1 MDKRVRSR
9 YAWEMNASR
18 ALAVLA
24 LAAACALPALAKP
37 REKDLLKRFGAA
49 DAEER
54 IRLAPALGRL
64 KDRKAVDALLLALD
78 YKRGNPR
85 ESAAITDAL
94 GAAGDS
100 RAAVE
105 LAAGWD
111 YLRTMTMQLGELP
124 AHLQILRG
132 KILEALS
139 LCGGEQAVAILGEA
153 VNDKDPRVVEEA
165 VRGLGRLQVKDAVPA
180 LQQLAGQGGDMTQ
193 AVFEALAE
201 IGDKRAV
208 STLEQGLANQDKFV
222 EVEAAYA
229 LARLG
234 DKKTPARLEAALKND
249 PGSEKVGVLAAY
261 YLAKMDRT
269 AGLEHL
275 DALAKKKDS
284 GYAVLAADA
293 LGKSGNP
300 RAVLPLTEAAR
311 SEDSSLRLS
320 AARGLGLLGGARAVT
335 ALKKLA
341 SDANAG
347 VRASALSSL
356 IALGESD

>member
-1 MDKRVRSR
+1 MR
-9 YAWEMNASR
+9 ASR
-18 ALAVLA
+18 VLGALAF
-24 LAAACALPALAKP
+24 AAACALPAMAKP
-37 REKDLLKRFGAA
+37 REKNLINDFSLGK
-49 DAEER
+49 DEER
-54 IRLAPALGRL
+54 IRLAPALGHL

-94 GAAGDS
+94 GAAGDP
-100 RAAVE
+100 RATVE
-105 LAAGWD
+105 LSSGWD
-111 YLRTMTMQLGELP
+111 YLRTLTMQMGELP
-124 AHLQILRG
+124 AHLQVLRA

-139 LCGGEQAVAILGEA
+139 RCGGEQASAILVEA

-193 AVFEALAE
+193 AVFEAFAD

-208 STLEQGLANQDKFV
+208 STLEQGLANPDKFV

-229 LARLG
+229 LAKLG
-234 DKKTPARLEAALKND
+234 DKKMAARLEASLKND
-249 PGSEKVGVLAAY
+249 PGAEKVGILAAY
-261 YLAKMDRT
+261 YLAKLDKS
-269 AGLEHL
+269 AGIAHLE
-275 DALAKKKDS
+275 ALMNKKDS

-293 LGKSGNP
+293 LGKCGNP

-311 SEDSSLRLS
+311 ADDSSVRMS
-320 AARGLGLLGGARAVT
+320 VARGLGLLGGARAVT

-341 SDANAG
+341 ADANAG
-347 VRASALSSL
+347 VRAAALGSL
-356 IALGESD
+356 VALGESD